1 MHSIH
6 QIHPLLYMIHHCLAM
21 QTLLLQVQQ
30 HCHCHFLIHQIILA
44 WSQREACLSRH
55 LDLNPLHIDL
65 LAHTNDPPSHSSD
78 CHRPPIGHCDH
89 GIPGYKA
96 LHHSRNKTL
105 DHYRYHP
112 NPTTQHLQCSHH
124 QNQCLQSSDNNHQ
137 TDITHPLFHAI
148 HHCTIIRLRHLPAQ
162 ANYYYHFSIHQIT
175 PAQSQREAHLS
186 RHLDSNPLHIDLPAH
201 TNDPPSHSS
210 DCHRPP
216 IGHCDHGIPGYKALH
231 HSRNKT

>member
-1 MHSIH
+1 M
-6 QIHPLLYMIHHCLAM
+6 
-21 QTLLLQVQQ
+21 
-30 HCHCHFLIHQIILA
+30 
-44 WSQREACLSRH
+44 
-55 LDLNPLHIDL
+55 
-65 LAHTNDPPSHSSD
+65 
-78 CHRPPIGHCDH
+78 
-89 GIPGYKA
+89 
-96 LHHSRNKTL
+96 

-201 TNDPPSHSS
+201 TNDPLSHSS

-231 HSRNKT
+231 HSRNKTLDHYRYRPNLTTQYLLNSHHQNLFLQLPDSNHQIHRLLHTSHHYLAMQTLLLQVQQHCHCHFLIHQIILA